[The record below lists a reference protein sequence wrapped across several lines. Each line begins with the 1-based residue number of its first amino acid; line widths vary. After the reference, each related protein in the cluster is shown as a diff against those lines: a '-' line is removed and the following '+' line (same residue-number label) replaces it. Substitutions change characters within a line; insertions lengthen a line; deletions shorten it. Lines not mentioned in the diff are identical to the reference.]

1 MLCCSTRRPR
11 KPAAAPERTSVP
23 QLGQNRGSPASAS
36 PHERQNRPGL
46 TLGRM
51 TSMVGLLGLPRSSYP
66 RAMESAECSV
76 PLAPRLLM
84 KTTLR
89 VMRTHRATT
98 TAPASQERR
107 KRFCSDSIRTS
118 HMVEAGPGGQPSE
131 HPRGAFDNVLPLGS
145 VLDHGPIPERV
156 KQIPGVRVLSV
167 LRRTPSRPTAACGP
181 KGIRTPDL
189 LAASQTLYQLSYG
202 PAGGSV

>member
-1 MLCCSTRRPR
+1 
-11 KPAAAPERTSVP
+11 
-23 QLGQNRGSPASAS
+23 
-36 PHERQNRPGL
+36 
-46 TLGRM
+46 
-51 TSMVGLLGLPRSSYP
+51 
-66 RAMESAECSV
+66 
-76 PLAPRLLM
+76 M

-89 VMRTHRATT
+89 VMLTHRAHDNCSGIAGT
-98 TAPASQERR
+98 R
-107 KRFCSDSIRTS
+107 KGFCSDSIRTS

-131 HPRGAFDNVLPLGS
+131 HPRGAFDNVLPLSS

-156 KQIPGVRVLSV
+156 KQIPGVWVVSV